1 MIDDVLLLLQLL
13 LTFEIVSLPNFVTV
27 PIILS
32 PYDIGDIVHFSSPDH
47 PDNPNGSIGWI
58 IQRVTLFE
66 TVGTWVPTL
75 ERASFN
81 NGSLASSQIIN
92 WRRSPNARMNV
103 QLNFPIETKYEQLEI
118 FKSAIEEYIRIR
130 YVWLCVCVC
139 VRVCFCVITS
149 SVSQ

>member
-1 MIDDVLLLLQLL
+1 MIDDVLLLLQPS
-13 LTFEIVSLPNFVTV
+13 LTFEILSV
-27 PIILS
+27 PPTTYHGIHR
-32 PYDIGDIVHFSSPDH
+32 PYDIGDVVHFSSPEV

-58 IQRVTLFE
+58 IQKVSLFE
-66 TVGTWVPTL
+66 TVGVWVPTL

-81 NGSLASSQIIN
+81 NGSLASCQIIN

-130 YVWLCVCVC
+130 YVCAYARTRAWVYSCVFT
-139 VRVCFCVITS
+139 RA
-149 SVSQ
+149 VSH